1 MFWLVGPRASV
12 LWVFL
17 GGRFY
22 VGRSWSQRSSWLLLL
37 VLDILE
43 AAFCL
48 PHLTI
53 WAGCT
58 SRIRSAESGEHC
70 SSFCFLVQKIIQ
82 KLID

>member
-1 MFWLVGPRASV
+1 MMFWLVGPRTSV

-53 WAGCT
+53 WFLDGRALKT
-58 SRIRSAESGEHC
+58 PNYWWYSEVDLTLEQ
-70 SSFCFLVQKIIQ
+70 SFR
-82 KLID
+82 